1 MRSSK
6 NIQVGSC
13 HAEGEPGDVIVGG
26 VSPPKGDTLWA
37 QSRTL
42 EQQSDLRDFL
52 LNEPRG
58 GIFRHAN
65 LLVPPVDPR
74 ADAAFIIMEAAFFP
88 PMSGSNAICVTTVL
102 LETGILPMQEPV
114 TEVHGRN

>member
-6 NIQVGSC
+6 NIQVVSC

-58 GIFRHAN
+58 GIFSPCESFSSSRGSSSRCCVYYHGGGVFPAN
-65 LLVPPVDPR
+65 VRIKCDLCHNR
-74 ADAAFIIMEAAFFP
+74 ASGDWNSPDARA
-88 PMSGSNAICVTTVL
+88 GN
-102 LETGILPMQEPV
+102 
-114 TEVHGRN
+114 

>member
-1 MRSSK
+1 MRSSR
-6 NIQVGSC
+6 NIQVVSC

-37 QSRTL
+37 QSRAL
-42 EQQSDLRDFL
+42 EQQGDLRDFL

-88 PMSGSNAICVTTVL
+88 RCPDQMRFASQPCFWR
-102 LETGILPMQEPV
+102 LEFY
-114 TEVHGRN
+114 RCKSR